1 MHDAALPALIIPK
14 AGETAYGIVNSC
26 VGIATILR
34 SAAATFFPKPKSR
47 IKVICTCLLISMST
61 ENLLLALGNNTVI
74 WCIGAFLGW
83 SVIPLMSANYDV
95 IFRSS
100 VPTEMQGRVYSARN
114 TLRFFTIPLGYFLGG
129 LLVDRVFEPIM
140 ETSTLPFL
148 NMLFGNGKGSGAAM
162 LFLVLDIAGVAVCLI
177 FGRIKYIIL
186 ITN

>member
-1 MHDAALPALIIPK
+1 MI
-14 AGETAYGIVNSC
+14 
-26 VGIATILR
+26 
-34 SAAATFFPKPKSR
+34 
-47 IKVICTCLLISMST
+47 ICTCLLISMST

-129 LLVDRVFEPIM
+129 FLVDRVFEPIM

-162 LFLVLDIAGVAVCLI
+162 LFLVLDIAGVAVCLT
-177 FGRIKYIIL
+177 FERIKYIREL
-186 ITN
+186 